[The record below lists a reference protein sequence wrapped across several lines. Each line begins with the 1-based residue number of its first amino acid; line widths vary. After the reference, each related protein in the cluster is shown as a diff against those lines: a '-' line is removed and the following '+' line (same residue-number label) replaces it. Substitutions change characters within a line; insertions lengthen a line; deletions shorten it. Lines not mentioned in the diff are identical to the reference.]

1 MDVREIR
8 RVLPHRFPILL
19 VDRVDQIEPGVSLV
33 ATKAVTV
40 NEPCYTGLPDDVDH
54 AYPSTL
60 LVESWCQAAGVLAV
74 QDRPNPDVLS
84 AQVPL
89 FGTITGLELPVPVYP
104 GDVVRHHVR
113 AVKILSNAAVLQGE
127 SLVDGVAV
135 MRVRQ
140 VVIALRPADALAAP

>member
-1 MDVREIR
+1 MDVREVR
-8 RVLPHRFPILL
+8 AVLPHRFPILL
-19 VDRVDQIEPGVSLV
+19 VDRVDQVEPGVSLV

-40 NEPCYTGLPDDVDH
+40 NEPCYDGLPDDADH

-89 FGTITGLELPVPVYP
+89 FGAISGLELPVPVYP

-113 AVKILSNAAVLQGE
+113 ALKILSDAAVLRGE
-127 SLVDGVAV
+127 SVVDDVAV

-140 VVIALRPADALAAP
+140 VVIALRPAASLTAP